1 MALPNRVQTSS
12 KEGSILLAISALE
25 SYQFTSI
32 SAAAKAYNVSKAT
45 LARRINGVTSRENY
59 IPLNKNLT
67 QAEEEVLVRE
77 ILKLDSQGLSP
88 TISLVK
94 EMADTICKAR
104 GAPAVGVK
112 WPYKFVQRTPALTV
126 KLGRTYECQRK
137 LCEDP
142 EVIKAW
148 FELVKNTINKYGILP
163 KDTYNFDESGFQMG
177 EISTSKVV
185 TAADKPGR
193 PKQVKPT
200 NTEWVTL
207 IQGACADGSLIP
219 SFLILKGKEFNQN
232 WFLQGLPLTWVIA
245 VSDNGWTTNQIGL
258 QWIQHFEKH
267 TRTKTIGS
275 KRLLILDNHESHISL
290 EFRSFCEENNII
302 LLWMPPHSSHLLQP
316 LDVGCFGPLKTAFS
330 KQNQNLIRNHIFH
343 VKKEDFLATFQ
354 TAFLATFTR
363 TNIQAGF
370 RGSGIHP
377 FNPEAVLSQ
386 LDPVLRSPSP
396 LLSQESWQTKTPSNT
411 LEVDKQATLIK
422 QRLERHQSSSP
433 TPILEALGQLSK
445 GAQIMAASAALMQS
459 QVSALQ
465 QANEAMHIRRKRKR
479 KVLKSDKALS
489 VAEVVA
495 MVEQEQVEAEIM
507 EEMPRLKK
515 RASTCSNCGQQGH
528 TIRSCVKKE

>member
-1 MALPNRVQTSS
+1 MQQQRVQTSS
-12 KEGSILLAISALE
+12 NEAYILLAISAFK
-25 SYQFTSI
+25 SHQFTSI
-32 SAAAKAYNVSKAT
+32 LATAKAFNISKTT
-45 LARRINGVTSRENY
+45 LTERINGRTSREQY
-59 IPLNKNLT
+59 IPRNKNLI

-94 EMADTICKAR
+94 EMADNICRTR
-104 GAPAVGVK
+104 GAPPVGVN
-112 WPYKFVQRTPALTV
+112 WANNFVQRTPALTV

-142 EVIKAW
+142 RIIETW
-148 FELVKNTINKYGILP
+148 FQLVKNTINKYGILP
-163 KDTYNFDESGFQMG
+163 EDTYNFDESGFQIG
-177 EISTSKVV
+177 EISASKVV

-219 SFLILKGKEFNQN
+219 SFLVFKGKEFNQN
-232 WFLQGLPLTWVIA
+232 WFLQGLPSTWMIA
-245 VSDNGWTTNQIGL
+245 VSENGWTTNQIGL
-258 QWIQHFEKH
+258 QWAQHFEKH
-267 TRTKTIGS
+267 TRSKTIGS
-275 KRLLILDNHESHISL
+275 KRLLILDNHESHINI

-316 LDVGCFGPLKTAFS
+316 LDVGCFSPLKTAFS
-330 KQNQNLIRNHIFH
+330 KQNQGLIRNHIFH
-343 VKKEDFLATFQ
+343 IKKEDFLATFQ
-354 TAFLATFTR
+354 IAFSASFSKA
-363 TNIQAGF
+363 NIQAGF

-377 FNPEAVLSQ
+377 FNPETVLSE
-386 LDPVLRSPSP
+386 LDPLPRSPSP
-396 LLSQESWQTKTPSNT
+396 LLSQGSWQTKTPSNT

-433 TPILEALGQLSK
+433 TPILEALSQLSK

-465 QANEAMHIRRKRKR
+465 QANKATHERRKRKR
-479 KVLKSDKALS
+479 KAFKSDKALS
-489 VAEVVA
+489 VAEVVVMA
-495 MVEQEQVEAEIM
+495 EQEQVEAQIM
-507 EEMPRLKK
+507 EEMPRPKK
-515 RASTCSNCGQQGH
+515 RITTCSTCGQQGH
-528 TIRSCVKKE
+528 TTRTCTKKE